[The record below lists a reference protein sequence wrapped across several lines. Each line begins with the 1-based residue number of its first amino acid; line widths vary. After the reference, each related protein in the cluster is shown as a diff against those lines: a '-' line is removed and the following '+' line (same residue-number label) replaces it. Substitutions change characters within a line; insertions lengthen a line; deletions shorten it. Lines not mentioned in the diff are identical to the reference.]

1 MAMETST
8 QRDQRVKSYN
18 KKSWIVEAEE
28 HKRDQTLYLSPIECS
43 CLQDIFVTHI
53 FTLPTHIDIDQFK
66 NALGTVLSNY
76 PMLAGRMVSDGM
88 GRLGIDCK
96 NQGVLLTV
104 ESKQHDPL
112 WTVKTLT
119 EDNKLKLRGQLVR
132 KPAILVHQLINK
144 YRQKNEEHLNV
155 VQRLKYWLYN
165 LFTTR
170 NPLVSIKV
178 TYLSDSAT
186 AVGFY
191 FSHAIG
197 DGSSFYCFIRDLFDV
212 LDAQIR
218 GDDAA
223 LNTVMKQK
231 VAPARDL
238 LDKFLKANLV
248 QDVTDQT
255 ADYRKLNLHPKLRFL
270 RKVLMARTKC
280 MFFDITPQQLAR
292 FKQEVDSDAGRDLS
306 IKLTTMDILQAR
318 LWKEMQ
324 ALERKHGHSVKL
336 LPQINMRPRIH
347 QYGDQDVQYIG
358 DAIISRAI
366 DFPIA
371 DPDTASVAVVA
382 HEIRK
387 QMGSSELMEHFIQDM
402 NFFQKWHQK
411 GLSEFIYPQFS
422 LERNSG
428 EILDM
433 VQTSW
438 MGFDYEYPGF
448 ERVRLGGKFDRGIKV
463 GNVHVNW
470 FYGSMGPKEIART
483 TIYRRIYRDGF
494 EGQSGVQVSY
504 CLPNTSYKQEEIKAL
519 RRAFIG
525 DIVSYE

>member
-1 MAMETST
+1 MVMETST

-18 KKSWIVEAEE
+18 KKQWMVQAEE
-28 HKRDQTLYLSPIECS
+28 HEQDQTLDLSPIECS

-53 FTLPTHIDIDQFK
+53 LTLPMHIDLGQFK

-76 PMLAGRMVSDGM
+76 PMFAGRMVSDGM

-96 NQGVLLTV
+96 NQGVLLSV
-104 ESKQHDPL
+104 ESKQQDPL
-112 WTVKTLT
+112 WTVKTLF
-119 EDNKLKLRGQLVR
+119 EDNKLKLRGQLVK
-132 KPAILVHQLINK
+132 KPAILVHQLINQ
-144 YRQKNEEHLNV
+144 YRQQDGKHLSAV
-155 VQRLKYWLYN
+155 KRLKYWLQN

-191 FSHAIG
+191 FSHASG

-223 LNTVMKQK
+223 LNAVMQQK
-231 VAPARDL
+231 VAPAREL
-238 LDKFLKANLV
+238 LDKFRQANPV
-248 QDVTDQT
+248 KNVTDQT
-255 ADYRKLNLHPKLRFL
+255 ADYRKLNLHSKLRFL
-270 RKVLMARTKC
+270 RKVLMARNDC
-280 MFFDITPQQLAR
+280 LFFDITPQQLAR
-292 FKQEVDSDAGRDLS
+292 LREEVESDAGRDSS

-324 ALERKHGHSVKL
+324 SLEQKHGHSVKL
-336 LPQINMRPRIH
+336 LPQINMRPRI
-347 QYGDQDVQYIG
+347 QPYGDQDVQYIG

-371 DPDTASVAVVA
+371 DAETASIAVIA
-382 HEIRK
+382 QEIRK
-387 QMGSSELMEHFIQDM
+387 QMGSSELMEHFIQDV
-402 NFFQKWHQK
+402 NFFYKWHQK

-448 ERVRLGGKFDRGIKV
+448 ERVRLGGKFDRGIVV
-463 GNVHVNW
+463 GGVHANW
-470 FYGSMGPKEIART
+470 FYGCMGPKEVART

-519 RRAFIG
+519 QRAFG
-525 DIVSYE
+525 R